1 MANRSLHREDCAVLL
16 PGQSQWYERR
26 PSHHRLSGLVWL
38 SGDVEHRHG
47 KQFFVRVTI
56 EGREIG
62 VGGENLARFPIHKS
76 DGLRSYLK
84 QPSVRFL
91 ASCSACS
98 ACLRSV
104 TSTTAQTLPLSIIRS
119 AEQRTVL
126 ISPLFL

>member
-1 MANRSLHREDCAVLL
+1 MANRNLHREGCAVLL
-16 PGQSQWYERR
+16 LVPSQWYESS
-26 PSHHRLSGLVWL
+26 PHQRLSGLVWL

-104 TSTTAQTLPLSIIRS
+104 TSTTAQM
-119 AEQRTVL
+119 AQ
-126 ISPLFL
+126 